1 MALPDK
7 LRFHLSTAY
16 DFLFFPY
23 KARNYDNYLKELKEP
38 PLDGRIEPDETI
50 MNWVSLFNEKVSDSI
65 DELLSLFFDEE
76 AFFGLCTMQE
86 ISLSGIPDASTF
98 MDYISEM
105 PAKEILR
112 RFLYSGYGPRGG
124 QTIPDDLLD
133 RLLRNENELL
143 EFLTKKMSFPSR
155 QKAVLFEFF
164 SDPEE
169 TKVKYQFFLEWFYDE
184 MYKTIEPM
192 IRKKLPIM
200 KKGIEDF
207 LTKEGE
213 RGLEKISWYAV
224 GKEGTR
230 QKDIT
235 IAVAYSLETER
246 ANASLPGKSELLVIC
261 GANLLDKLSIEKDP
275 DLLATEIFKALSD
288 PKKFE
293 ILKLVSKNPLTGNEL
308 AEAMKETNMVISH
321 SLVDLRAA
329 GLVRYEIN
337 ENDMTVYST
346 DRLLV
351 ENKIQQAMKTI
362 FNT

>member
-7 LRFHLSTAY
+7 LRFHVSTAY

-23 KARNYDNYLKELKEP
+23 KARNYDSYLKELEEP
-38 PLDGRIEPDETI
+38 PLDGRIKPDDTI
-50 MNWVSLFNEKVSDSI
+50 MNWVSLFNEKVSDNI

-86 ISLSGIPDASTF
+86 ISQGGIPDASTF

-105 PAKEILR
+105 PAREILR

-124 QTIPDDLLD
+124 QAIPDELLD

-169 TKVKYQFFLEWFYDE
+169 MKVKYQFFLEWFYNE

-192 IRKKLPIM
+192 IRKKLPVI
-200 KKGIEDF
+200 KKSFEDF
-207 LTKEGE
+207 LMKEGE

-230 QKDIT
+230 QKEIT
-235 IAVAYSLETER
+235 LAVAYSLETER
-246 ANASLPGKSELLVIC
+246 ANASLPGGNELLVIC
-261 GANLLDKLSIEKDP
+261 GASLLEKLSIDKDP
-275 DLLATEIFKALSD
+275 QLLATEVFKALSD
-288 PKKFE
+288 PRKLE
-293 ILKLVSKNPLTGNEL
+293 MLKLISKKPLTGNEL
-308 AEAMKETNMVISH
+308 AEVMKQTNMVISH
-321 SLVDLRAA
+321 SLMDLRAA
-329 GLVRYEIN
+329 GLVRYKIN

-346 DRLLV
+346 DRAFV
-351 ENKIQQAMKTI
+351 ENKIEQALETVFKT
-362 FNT
+362 

>member
-7 LRFHLSTAY
+7 LRFHISTAY
-16 DFLFFPY
+16 DFLFFSY
-23 KARNYDNYLKELKEP
+23 KARNYDSYLKELKEP
-38 PLDGRIEPDETI
+38 PLDGRTEPDETI

-65 DELLSLFFDEE
+65 DKLLSLFFDEE

-86 ISLSGIPDASTF
+86 ISLSGIPDVSTF

-105 PAKEILR
+105 PEKEILR

-164 SDPEE
+164 SDPEGM
-169 TKVKYQFFLEWFYDE
+169 KVKYQFFLEWFYDE

-275 DLLATEIFKALSD
+275 DLLATEIFK
-288 PKKFE
+288 
-293 ILKLVSKNPLTGNEL
+293 
-308 AEAMKETNMVISH
+308 
-321 SLVDLRAA
+321 
-329 GLVRYEIN
+329 
-337 ENDMTVYST
+337 
-346 DRLLV
+346 
-351 ENKIQQAMKTI
+351 
-362 FNT
+362 